1 MWYNKG
7 SEVRDMRKVLDAGE
21 TDAKFSFGILLR
33 AIRKTLGFTQ
43 EELSKKVG
51 ISRQM
56 INYYE
61 TFQSAPKIA
70 HGEMLAKVLSKA
82 IERKVKQ

>member
-1 MWYNKG
+1 MTKNID
-7 SEVRDMRKVLDAGE
+7 VTQVDAQY
-21 TDAKFSFGILLR
+21 SFAILLR
-33 AIRKTLGFTQ
+33 AIRKSLGMTQ
-43 EELSKKVG
+43 EELASSSG

-82 IERKVKQ
+82 IEKKVKTK